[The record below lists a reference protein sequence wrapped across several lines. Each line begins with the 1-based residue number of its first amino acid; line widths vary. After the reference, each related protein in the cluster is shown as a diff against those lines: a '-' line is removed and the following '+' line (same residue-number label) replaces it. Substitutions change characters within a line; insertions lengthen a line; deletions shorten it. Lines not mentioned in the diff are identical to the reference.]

1 MSGTLEEDREPSTV
15 FAQKNIGT
23 LSLQALH
30 HSANLK
36 PSLVQ
41 KEIQGFR

>member
-15 FAQKNIGT
+15 FAQKNIGA